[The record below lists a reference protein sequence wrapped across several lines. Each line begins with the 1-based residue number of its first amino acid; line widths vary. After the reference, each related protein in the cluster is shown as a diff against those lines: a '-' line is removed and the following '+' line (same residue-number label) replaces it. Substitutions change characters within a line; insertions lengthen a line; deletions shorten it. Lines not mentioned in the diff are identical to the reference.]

1 MNHDIRSPIANWTE
15 ANCSFAQV
23 EEIVE
28 EEGADGLPAQPDL
41 KVQVSASFPQA
52 EIFGVKLVNGH
63 ATQAVVSINNN
74 EPEPVVVRA
83 IGGALL
89 DPASADI
96 VRNLTVVKY
105 NVEIPSGHNQSLTY
119 NFATELHPQDLT
131 LFLSA
136 IVDRGQFAYQV
147 PAFNGTVT
155 VVEAPISIFDPQMYV
170 FVALFL
176 SR

>member
-1 MNHDIRSPIANWTE
+1 MGLTIK
-15 ANCSFAQV
+15 QM
-23 EEIVE
+23 EEII
-28 EEGADGLPAQPDL
+28 EEGGADALPAQPEL
-41 KVQVSASFPQA
+41 LVQVSASFPQS

-74 EPEPVVVRA
+74 EAEPILVRL

-89 DPASADI
+89 APESADI
-96 VRNLTVVKY
+96 VRNLTSVKY

-131 LFLSA
+131 LYLSA
-136 IVDRGQFAYQV
+136 IVDRGQYAYQV

-155 VVEAPISIFDPQMYV
+155 VVEAPISLFDPQMYV
-170 FVALFL
+170 LKFVHPIPPY
-176 SR
+176 